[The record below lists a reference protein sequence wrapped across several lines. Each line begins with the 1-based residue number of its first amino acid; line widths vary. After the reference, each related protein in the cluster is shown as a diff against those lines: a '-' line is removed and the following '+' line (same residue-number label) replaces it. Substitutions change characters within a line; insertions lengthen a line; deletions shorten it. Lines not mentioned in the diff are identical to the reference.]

1 MYAVLKFLSLIS
13 QYSHKLMGTTVCSLL
28 PFSVHAFHYN
38 RYCCGYGTV
47 LVCRNEI
54 HMWPHTI
61 IITIIISYFLSISLF
76 FGFLFRLCLL
86 FLLPSCGVVFF
97 RFVSPLQTHFS
108 VFRVVVIVY
117 VAQNILFCHISN
129 RLLFFSHIWYFKSF
143 KPNHWLFLSRSEC
156 TVRFSICCHFKFHHF
171 LPLHSHSNQ
180 IERLVAIIVSS
191 NNYKLIEV
199 KFCGAQKKWAW
210 VINNDCFP
218 SSDKIKTRMRLFWCF
233 QWILAT

>member
-97 RFVSPLQTHFS
+97 SFRFSTSNSFQRFSCRRHRLRRPKYIVLSHFKSVTFLQSHLILQIVQTQPLTIS
-108 VFRVVVIVY
+108 IAIRVHRSIFHLLSFQIPSFF
-117 VAQNILFCHISN
+117 ASTQSFESN
-129 RLLFFSHIWYFKSF
+129 RT
-143 KPNHWLFLSRSEC
+143 PC
-156 TVRFSICCHFKFHHF
+156 
-171 LPLHSHSNQ
+171 
-180 IERLVAIIVSS
+180 S
-191 NNYKLIEV
+191 NNC
-199 KFCGAQKKWAW
+199 KFK
-210 VINNDCFP
+210 
-218 SSDKIKTRMRLFWCF
+218 
-233 QWILAT
+233 